1 MSKPRSPVHD
11 TLEYAGAM
19 LLFKSLELTP
29 LPLAKRLAG
38 FYARVLD
45 MAVPRLRQVARRN
58 LTMALPD
65 RGAHD
70 REAIIDGV
78 FRSIGRVLLA
88 LARFPSIRRET
99 VAQWIR
105 YHGYEHFEAAMARGK
120 GVLFATGHLGNW
132 ELSAF
137 SHALMSAPM
146 GVVVRPLDNTRLDAF
161 IEKRR
166 GLSGNQLIGKRDFA
180 RPILQAL
187 RRNEAVGIL
196 VDQNVVPE
204 NGAFVDFFGQPA
216 CSGTTFAKIAARSGA
231 AVIPGFAFWSEE
243 EQRHILHFYPEVPMT
258 GDLDAD
264 TAAIQKAVE
273 QAIRE
278 HPDQWLWIHRRWKT
292 RPEGSPP
299 LYI

>member
-1 MSKPRSPVHD
+1 
-11 TLEYAGAM
+11 M
-19 LLFKSLELTP
+19 LLFKSLERMP
-29 LPLAKRLAG
+29 LPLAKRLATA
-38 FYARVLD
+38 YAEVLD
-45 MAVPRLRQVARRN
+45 RAVPRLRRVARNN
-58 LTMALPD
+58 LAMALPEKPVQE
-65 RGAHD
+65 
-70 REAIIDGV
+70 REALIDGV

-88 LARFPSIRRET
+88 IARFPSIHRDT

-105 YHGYEHFEAAMARGK
+105 YHGYEHFEIAMARGK

-132 ELSAF
+132 ELSAYA
-137 SHALMSAPM
+137 HAILSAPM
-146 GVVVRPLDNTRLDAF
+146 GVVVRPLDNPRLDAF
-161 IEKRR
+161 VERRR
-166 GLSGNQLIGKRDFA
+166 GLSGNHLISKRDFA

-204 NGAFVDFFGQPA
+204 HGAFVDFFGKPA

-231 AVIPGFAFWSEE
+231 AVIPGFAFWSDE

-258 GDLDAD
+258 GDVEAD

-273 QAIRE
+273 HAIRE

-292 RPEGSPP
+292 RPSGEPP
-299 LYI
+299 LY

>member
-45 MAVPRLRQVARRN
+45 AAVPRLRQVARRN

-65 RGAHD
+65 RGVRDH
-70 REAIIDGV
+70 EAIIDGV

-105 YHGYEHFEAAMARGK
+105 YYGYEHFETAMARGK

-146 GVVVRPLDNTRLDAF
+146 GVVVRPLDNARLDAF

-243 EQRHILHFYPEVPMT
+243 EQRHILHFYPELPMT

-292 RPEGSPP
+292 RPSGEPP
-299 LYI
+299 LY